1 MLNILEGFD
10 LASMGFGS
18 VDSIHVIAETL
29 KLGFEDRKQYTG
41 DPAFVD
47 VPVTMLTSTAYADKR
62 RQEIDMRRARSVT
75 DTASGE
81 SPHTTHVTAAD
92 ADGNVIATT
101 QTIHAPFG
109 SKVMVPG
116 TGMLLNNTMNIFDPH
131 PGFANSIAPG
141 KRMTSSMSPLIVMTG
156 DEPWFALGLP
166 GATRIFPSAMQA
178 VINVIDH
185 GMDPQTAVEAP
196 RIWTQGQELEI
207 EQGFEQSVLR
217 GIERRGHALN
227 EVRLIGGG
235 MGMVVF
241 KGGTMT
247 GSSCWRADGTP
258 IAVSGGMARLG
269 SRFDVR

>member
-1 MLNILEGFD
+1 
-10 LASMGFGS
+10 
-18 VDSIHVIAETL
+18 
-29 KLGFEDRKQYTG
+29 
-41 DPAFVD
+41 
-47 VPVTMLTSTAYADKR
+47 
-62 RQEIDMRRARSVT
+62 
-75 DTASGE
+75 
-81 SPHTTHVTAAD
+81 
-92 ADGNVIATT
+92 
-101 QTIHAPFG
+101 
-109 SKVMVPG
+109 MVPG
-116 TGMLLNNTMNIFDPH
+116 TGKLLNNTMNIFDPH

-207 EQGFEQSVLR
+207 EQGFEQSGLR

-241 KGGTMT
+241 KGSTMT